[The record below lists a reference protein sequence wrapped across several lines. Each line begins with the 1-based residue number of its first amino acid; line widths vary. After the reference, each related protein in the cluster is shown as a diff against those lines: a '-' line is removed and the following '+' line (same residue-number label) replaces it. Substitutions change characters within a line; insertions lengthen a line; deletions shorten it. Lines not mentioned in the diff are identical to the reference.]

1 MAWESCRR
9 EEFPPPEEGATTRSL
24 KRSKRR
30 VAHPLAI
37 AWPHLLFCPSQR
49 FCYTCVTKV
58 QTPMVNTCVHVHVQT
73 RTVLVYMY
81 TYVQYMFCLLEVL
94 ESQPFTARSIEGQTR
109 FLVRR
114 ARHKVYRV
122 LYGRHPEKCPVDLG
136 RDTRTSTQ
144 SRRIVRRKD
153 ASWSLNWPSGANLL
167 VRKQH
172 MYFFLCLCDYCV
184 LVFLCY
190 WESNN

>member
-1 MAWESCRR
+1 MYYHDLIGQFYYFTILPITAILLYMRDKSANSDGEYLCSC
-9 EEFPPPEEGATTRSL
+9 P
-24 KRSKRR
+24 
-30 VAHPLAI
+30 
-37 AWPHLLFCPSQR
+37 C
-49 FCYTCVTKV
+49 
-58 QTPMVNTCVHVHVQT
+58 VHVQT

-172 MYFFLCLCDYCV
+172 MYFFWCLCDYCV

-190 WESNN
+190 WESIN